1 MMKKTKQSKVYHNTV
16 LLLRSYK
23 NLKEHIDGSESLIKI
38 ENQALEDWTSFN
50 NTAVTFEDYLKSTKK
65 TKTVTIAMIRL
76 VERYLKLYKAD
87 AKKRNDANKLIRY
100 QVIDL
105 KYISKNYSIEE
116 IANSMGKD
124 ISTIQR
130 YHRKA
135 IEELGVYFFGI
146 EGLKLE
152 RIDECSF

>member
-1 MMKKTKQSKVYHNTV
+1 MVKKTKQSKVYHNTV

-65 TKTVTIAMIRL
+65 TKTVTIAMVRL

-152 RIDECSF
+152 KID

>member
-152 RIDECSF
+152 KID